1 MPRAA
6 LVPLALA
13 TLLLAG
19 CGGGTKEEVPSPDTY
34 ECRIDGA
41 RWLLRFTD
49 GEARL
54 LSPEGTRINLYQIAA
69 ASGVRFTNGYME
81 LRGKGM
87 DLQLIRES
95 VAVRLVDCLPY
106 VPPATPD

>member
-1 MPRAA
+1 MH
-6 LVPLALA
+6 VPARPLLLLLALA
-13 TLLLAG
+13 AAG
-19 CGGGTKEEVPSPDTY
+19 VAVSGQLEGERVLIKFD
-34 ECRIDGA
+34 A
-41 RWLLRFTD
+41 

-54 LSPEGTRINLYQIAA
+54 LLPGGDRVILYQIAA

-95 VAVRLVDCLPY
+95 VAVRLLDCLPY

>member
-1 MPRAA
+1 MSR
-6 LVPLALA
+6 PLR
-13 TLLLAG
+13 LLLAG
-19 CGGGTKEEVPSPDTY
+19 PGGVASAQPAQVLAADSLFD
-34 ECRIDGA
+34 A
-41 RWLLRFTD
+41 

-54 LSPEGTRINLYQIAA
+54 LLPGGDRVILYQIAA

-95 VAVRLVDCLPY
+95 VAVRLLDCLPY